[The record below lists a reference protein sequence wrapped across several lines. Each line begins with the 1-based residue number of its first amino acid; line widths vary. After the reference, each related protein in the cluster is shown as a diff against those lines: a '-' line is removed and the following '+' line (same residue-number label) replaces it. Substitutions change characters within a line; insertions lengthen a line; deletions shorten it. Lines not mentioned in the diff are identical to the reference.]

1 MKIFRITT
9 LLTLFCLT
17 AFILGCGQAPQQTE
31 SKADAPAAEPM
42 ANQSQLETILQR
54 GAIKVGFDTFKP
66 WAMKDKNGDYIGF
79 EIEVANKLA
88 EDMGVKVEFVPTK
101 WSGIIPALL
110 TGKFD
115 IIIGGMSITPQRNL
129 KVNFSIPYEFSG
141 MSIVASRELAGDRNT
156 LADFNNPETTI
167 AVRLGTTAAE
177 AAKNFL
183 PDAKKLFFD
192 EESQTIQEL
201 LNGRVHAVVASNPL
215 PFTLAAEYGDQ
226 LYLPL
231 TEDFT
236 KEPISFA
243 VRKGDLDYLN
253 WLDNWVR
260 VNMSKGW
267 LQNRYHYWFF
277 TNEWESMIQ

>member
-1 MKIFRITT
+1 MKTLRLTV
-9 LLTLFCLT
+9 LLTLFCLS
-17 AFILGCGQAPQQTE
+17 AFILGCDQAPQQ
-31 SKADAPAAEPM
+31 
-42 ANQSQLETILQR
+42 ANSPKISQLETILKR
-54 GAIKVGFDTFKP
+54 GTIKVGFDTFKP
-66 WAMKDKNGDYIGF
+66 WAMKDKNGNYIGF
-79 EIEVANKLA
+79 EIEVATKLA
-88 EDMGVKVEFVPTK
+88 KDLGVKIEFVPTK

-115 IIIGGMSITPQRNL
+115 IIIGGMSITPKRNL

-141 MSIVASRELAGDRNT
+141 MSIVASQKIAGGRTT
-156 LADFNNPETTI
+156 LAEFDTPDTTI

-177 AAKNFL
+177 ASKNFL
-183 PDAKKLFFD
+183 PNAKKLFFD

-215 PFTLAAEYGDQ
+215 PFTLADEYGDQ

-231 TEDFT
+231 TKDFT

-243 VRKGDLDYLN
+243 VRKGDADYLN

-267 LQNRYHYWFF
+267 LQNRYKYWFF
-277 TNEWESMIQ
+277 TNDWEGLIQ